1 MSIINFKN
9 IDFFNHNFKYIH
21 ETLVQKGGYLV
32 APAASSLSDINKNRI
47 YRNSLENSTVAIFDS
62 GFFCL
67 LLRIYKKIAVTKLSG
82 YLFLKLLL
90 QKVNI
95 KNTKFFL
102 VDPNRFE
109 QKKNAEYLRRAGL
122 TIFSSYVAP
131 KYNLSNYKDKLL
143 LKKILSYNPEYVIL
157 NIGGGIQEPLGQFLH
172 QNLKKKRKVSIICT
186 GAAIGFLTGVQ
197 APITEFYDKFYF
209 GWLIRLIH
217 SPRNY
222 LPRVIKSLKL
232 ITFF

>member
-1 MSIINFKN
+1 MNIIKFKN
-9 IDFFNHNFKYIH
+9 INFFNHNFKYIH
-21 ETLVQKGGYLV
+21 KMITQKGGYLV
-32 APAASSLSDINKNRI
+32 APAASSLSEINKNKI

-67 LLRIYKKIAVTKLSG
+67 LLRIFKKIDVSKLSG
-82 YLFLKLLL
+82 YLFLKSLL

-95 KNTKFFL
+95 KNNKFFL
-102 VDPNRFE
+102 VDPNRYE
-109 QKKNAEYLRRAGL
+109 KKKNAEYLRKAGL
-122 TIFSSYVAP
+122 TNFSSYVAP
-131 KYNLSNYKDKLL
+131 KYNLSNYKDELL
-143 LKKILSYNPEYVIL
+143 LKKILSYNPKYIIL
-157 NIGGGIQEPLGQFLH
+157 NIGGGIQEPLGQFLN